1 MDARTPSTQHGPH
14 APRTPGLLLALVSV
28 ALGGLGPVGVAS
40 SFLSAA
46 ESGSLPAPRLVVV
59 APEGFHPALGEYT
72 AHKLALLPCE
82 VHFLEAGKRGQEK
95 ARDVMGHAKAALG
108 FPSSDP
114 EEDWVVRVQ
123 RGDG

>member
-1 MDARTPSTQHGPH
+1 M
-14 APRTPGLLLALVSV
+14 
-28 ALGGLGPVGVAS
+28 GVAS

-46 ESGSLPAPRLVVV
+46 EAGSLPVPRLLVV
-59 APEGFHPALGEYT
+59 APERFHPALGEYT
-72 AHKLALLPCE
+72 AHKLVQLPVE
-82 VHFLEAGKRGQEK
+82 VQSLEAGKRGQEK
-95 ARDVMGHAKAALG
+95 ARNVLGSAKAALG